1 MGHLYVEIKNDE
13 AESLF
18 IAYKSKFIAWD
29 WHKNVLAEYM
39 DSLIEKFCIIVSH
52 KIYIFL
58 PMPWPAEFNI
68 IKSVKLTIH
77 GICQ

>member
-1 MGHLYVEIKNDE
+1 MGHLYEEIKNDE
-13 AESLF
+13 AE
-18 IAYKSKFIAWD
+18 IKRIKIEFIAWD

-58 PMPWPAEFNI
+58 PMPWPAGFNI